1 MKKWTILAVLLL
13 VACTAPLKPVTIDQP
28 VGAISQAKVAVAL
41 RTGAVRGAT
50 GTALLP
56 AGNILIPIATG
67 PNPQLQFNAADQR
80 AFAESFRSE
89 LERLKVVREALDV
102 ASATTADYGI
112 QLIFA
117 QTIHNPQGQVYMLDV
132 VMEIVGGKQPFLKQY
147 RVVSS
152 EGDSF
157 WQRMNTNAAE
167 GKTKAATKL
176 MKLLVPDV
184 AAYIRSDQ

>member
-1 MKKWTILAVLLL
+1 MKKWAISLLL
-13 VACTAPLKPVTIDQP
+13 VTGCSAPLKPVTVDQP
-28 VGAISQAKVAVAL
+28 VTVTSDARVAVAL
-41 RTGAVRGAT
+41 QSGAVRGAT

-67 PNPQLQFNAADQR
+67 PNPELQFNQADQR
-80 AFAESFRSE
+80 AFVTSFRGE

-132 VMEIVGGKQPFLKQY
+132 VMEIVGGEKPFLKQY

-157 WQRMNTNAAE
+157 WQRMSTNASE
-167 GKTKAATKL
+167 GKSKAATKL
-176 MKLLVPDV
+176 MNQLIPDV
-184 AAYIRSDQ
+184 AAYVGRKP